1 MLIDQYFFICQDYDS
16 SSHFGDSTTQS
27 AKPESLTIKLKA
39 DKQEIEE
46 FYITVSS
53 TLPSYVLNITKNLIS
68 RKFENTY

>member
-1 MLIDQYFFICQDYDS
+1 MLHVTFYNRRRTNSKELSNNNITFHSQDYDS

-46 FYITVSS
+46 FYITVS
-53 TLPSYVLNITKNLIS
+53 N
-68 RKFENTY
+68 